1 MKKDIFN
8 FRRFGKYFA
17 SDAKT
22 CTANY
27 GLSLITLSILSFL
40 ALYVFCIA
48 FNLLFGNVWDGPDT
62 GLRFFVFAVVMICI
76 FITMPVKCY
85 GKLTEKQYGSQ
96 WLMIPAS
103 KLEKFASMLIFSC
116 IIVPVMGA
124 LLYLSLDALICAVDH
139 TCGSSLIS
147 WIMQLD
153 TKMNELIADDA
164 TSGYSGMAD
173 FIDQLKSP
181 WLYIDD
187 FFGLSLPFLLGAM
200 IFKNG
205 KTVKTFLALAAI
217 GTLASMAASALSAD
231 YIETLLLAS
240 GTYNP
245 ETTDIE
251 TIFDIPFMKH
261 VALYDTI
268 SDTVVNCA
276 LLIGIY
282 FRIKTLKH

>member
-48 FNLLFGNVWDGPDT
+48 FNLLFGNGWDGPDT
-62 GLRFFVFAVVMICI
+62 GLRFFVFAVVMISI
-76 FITMPVKCY
+76 VITMPVKCY

-96 WLMIPAS
+96 WLMVPAS

-139 TCGSSLIS
+139 TCGGSLIS
-147 WIMQLD
+147 WIMQLE
-153 TKMNELIADDA
+153 TEMGGLIADG
-164 TSGYSGMAD
+164 TVSSYSGMEN

-187 FFGLSLPFLLGAM
+187 LFGMSLPFLLGAM
-200 IFKNG
+200 MFKNG

-217 GTLASMAASALSAD
+217 GILTSIVASSLSAD
-231 YIETLLLAS
+231 YIEILLLSNNMDAA
-240 GTYNP
+240 N
-245 ETTDIE
+245 IE
-251 TIFDIPFMKH
+251 TIFDIPLMKH
-261 VALYDTI
+261 IALYDTI

-276 LLIGIY
+276 FLIGIY